1 MKQQRPV
8 ETVEEFKLRIAAI
21 IRAKPEQI
29 PGPPRPLKRATNR
42 KQNVE
47 RLLARCASW
56 PYRCG
61 LYTSSQ
67 NRSVRFGNAQ
77 DYFGIGKV
85 PIPCSRVFQVFDG
98 SFDSPYAMAGWFNC
112 RRDLD
117 RLYLVCS
124 TTRDS
129 FTAQE
134 SIFETLTLCVRGR
147 VLSILLCISALHRN
161 ERILVLT
168 RAS

>member
-1 MKQQRPV
+1 MSNLSGTRGDEFERNQVANVVGVGDGRPT
-8 ETVEEFKLRIAAI
+8 E
-21 IRAKPEQI
+21 
-29 PGPPRPLKRATNR
+29 

-67 NRSVRFGNAQ
+67 NRSVRFRNAQ

-117 RLYLVCS
+117 GLYLVCS
-124 TTRDS
+124 TTRDR

-134 SIFETLTLCVRGR
+134 LIFETLTLCVRGR
-147 VLSILLCISALHRN
+147 VLSILLCISAWHREGAN
-161 ERILVLT
+161 FGPT
-168 RAS
+168 